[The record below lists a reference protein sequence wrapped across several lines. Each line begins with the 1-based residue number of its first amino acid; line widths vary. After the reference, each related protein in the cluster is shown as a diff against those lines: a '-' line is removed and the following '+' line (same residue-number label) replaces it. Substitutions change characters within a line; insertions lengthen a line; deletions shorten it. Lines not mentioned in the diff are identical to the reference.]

1 MAKGSGGRRMGG
13 VRGTALERY
22 ALLESV
28 GDYHDGIRGQPQE
41 VVVRFGE
48 QSLTLMS
55 FDDMPV
61 AHWAL
66 ASLRRVSQA
75 AADAPGDL
83 MVLTP
88 DPDRLEDADERLVIR
103 DPQMI
108 EAIEA
113 VCEDL
118 DRRPSPARGAL
129 RMTLWGGGALA
140 AAAAALFWLAP
151 MAAERMAPLIPAEQ
165 ERALGEAAR
174 DQAVRVMFPRGAR
187 RCDAPE
193 GVAALNAMV
202 ARLSSAANLHV
213 PINAAVYRSDQV
225 NAFAAPGGYVL
236 VLSALLEQASGPD
249 EVAAVLAHELGH
261 VALRHQLRDMLRGA
275 GSTAL
280 IGMMFG
286 DVAGGSAATRLAG
299 ALVDAGYS
307 QEAERE
313 ADVYAQELLARAG
326 LPASALAGFFERLSA
341 GPGARPEGLARHFAS
356 HPDMDERIADA
367 RAADVTAGAPYRP
380 ALEDAQWL
388 ALREICED

>member
-1 MAKGSGGRRMGG
+1 MAKGAGGRRQGG

-28 GDYHDGIRGQPQE
+28 GELHDGGAGRPQE

-66 ASLRRVSQA
+66 ASLRRIAQA
-75 AADAPGDL
+75 AADAPRDV

-113 VCEDL
+113 VCQDL

-129 RMTLWGGGALA
+129 RMGLWGAGALA
-140 AAAAALFWLAP
+140 VAAAALFWLAP
-151 MAAERMAPLIPAEQ
+151 LAAERLAPMIPAEQ
-165 ERALGEAAR
+165 ERALGAAAR
-174 DQAVRVMFPRGAR
+174 DQAVAAMFPKGAR
-187 RCDAPE
+187 PCASPE
-193 GVAALNAMV
+193 GTAALRALV
-202 ARLSSAANLHV
+202 DRLGSAANLHV
-213 PINAAVYRSDQV
+213 PIDARVYRSDRV
-225 NAFAAPGGYVL
+225 NAFAAPGGHVIL
-236 VLSALLEQASGPD
+236 LSALLEQASGPD

-261 VALRHQLRDMLRGA
+261 VALRHQLRAMLRGA

-280 IGMMFG
+280 IGLMFG
-286 DVAGGSAATRLAG
+286 DVTGGSAAARLAG
-299 ALVDAGYS
+299 AMVDASYS

-313 ADVYAQELLARAG
+313 ADAYAQELLARAG
-326 LPASALAGFFERLSA
+326 LPASALADFFERIESR
-341 GPGARPEGLARHFAS
+341 PGGRPEGLARHLAS
-356 HPDMDERIADA
+356 HPDMAERIAGA
-367 RAADVTAGAPYRP
+367 RAADVVAGAPYRP
-380 ALEDAQWL
+380 ALEDAQWI
-388 ALREICED
+388 ALREICEG